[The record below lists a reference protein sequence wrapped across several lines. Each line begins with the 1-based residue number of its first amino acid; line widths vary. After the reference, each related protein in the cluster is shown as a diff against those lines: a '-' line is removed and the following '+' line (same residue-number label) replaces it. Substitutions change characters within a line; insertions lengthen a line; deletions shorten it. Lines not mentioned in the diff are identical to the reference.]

1 MKMPEFSIKFH
12 TSRCLSPSLRDAKH
26 PKGEGEPGHRANQRE
41 WKRFPSS
48 RTRTRTFLTMPEFS
62 IKKLTKPNL
71 LRPWTLRVSGSFAA
85 KQALGTSF
93 LQAKAPAGGR
103 TPTDGCA
110 IEEKIQAR
118 CSGTTFLCSI
128 QLLSSRRRPGSL
140 RRIGIPL
147 PTSHFAL
154 GTLIPAILETVVEVR
169 ELGKKY
175 GNRWILRDLTFSLVA
190 GDCLIVTGK
199 NGAGKSTLLKVLSG
213 LERPSAGTLTTDVT
227 DYRTELSYCA
237 LEQATFANLTVIEH
251 LKLAAKVRSIESD
264 DARLILDCG
273 LEEHKDVQSQYLSS
287 GLRSRLKIAL
297 AIQTNPK
304 ILLWDEPGVALD
316 GAGKALIARVI
327 EQQKQRGLLVI
338 ATNDP
343 EERRFGTHELEL

>member
-1 MKMPEFSIKFH
+1 M
-12 TSRCLSPSLRDAKH
+12 
-26 PKGEGEPGHRANQRE
+26 
-41 WKRFPSS
+41 
-48 RTRTRTFLTMPEFS
+48 
-62 IKKLTKPNL
+62 
-71 LRPWTLRVSGSFAA
+71 
-85 KQALGTSF
+85 
-93 LQAKAPAGGR
+93 
-103 TPTDGCA
+103 
-110 IEEKIQAR
+110 
-118 CSGTTFLCSI
+118 
-128 QLLSSRRRPGSL
+128 
-140 RRIGIPL
+140 
-147 PTSHFAL
+147 
-154 GTLIPAILETVVEVR
+154 VEVR

-175 GNRWILRDLTFSLVA
+175 GNRWILRDLTFSLVT